1 MNLQR
6 IIALFLIL
14 LLLPLPVVKAS
25 PPCEDPTEKP
35 ILLGV
40 STVFYLTG
48 ATLVLGNPF
57 GMTTLVG
64 VLFLEVGLGIARTCG

>member
-6 IIALFLIL
+6 IIALFLIF

-35 ILLGV
+35 IMIGV
-40 STVFYLTG
+40 SSIFYVTG
-48 ATLVLGNPF
+48 AVIIATNPF
-57 GMTTLVG
+57 GMATAMG
-64 VLFLEVGLGIARTCG
+64 VLLADVGLGIARVYG